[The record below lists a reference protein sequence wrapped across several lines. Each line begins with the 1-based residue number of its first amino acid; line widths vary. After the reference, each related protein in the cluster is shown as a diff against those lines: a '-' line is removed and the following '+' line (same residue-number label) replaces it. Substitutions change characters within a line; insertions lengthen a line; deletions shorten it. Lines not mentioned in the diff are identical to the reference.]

1 MKKVLVLTTIYFILT
16 SNLFSDDKKISIL
29 YKINNNIITNFD
41 VQKEANYL
49 KILNKDLET
58 IKKVQILQLA
68 EKSLIRETVKR
79 NEIEKFYSVDYES
92 NSVDKFISEI
102 VDNLGFESQMDF
114 QNYLVKLNLDINQIR
129 KKIVIEKAWNQL
141 IFDRYNKKIKI
152 DKKEIEKSL
161 EEILKS
167 KSLQKSYRLSEIIF
181 SGKNK
186 EEFEKKYNEI
196 LSSIKDI
203 GFSKTAIILSISD
216 TGKSGGE
223 IGWINKNQLSPKIY
237 DEIKNLKIGEFT
249 KPIITKS
256 GNLILFVNEIKDVSN
271 KELDKDNEI
280 SKIIAAEKNRQLNE
294 FSIMHYRQIENRSYV
309 KKL

>member
-256 GNLILFVNEIKDVSN
+256 GNLVLFVNEIKDVSN